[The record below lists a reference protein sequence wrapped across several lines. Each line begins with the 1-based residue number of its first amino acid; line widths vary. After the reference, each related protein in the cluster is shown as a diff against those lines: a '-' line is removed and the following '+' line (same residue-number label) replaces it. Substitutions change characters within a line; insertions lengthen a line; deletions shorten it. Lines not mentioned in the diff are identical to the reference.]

1 MSESVEY
8 IGNNAFAQCEN
19 IEDVFCFAEKLPETE
34 TSAFDKSY
42 PEYATLHVPAVAIS
56 KYKSTAPWSSFGKI
70 VALSDGDEPVV
81 PEQKK
86 CAIPTISY
94 INGELVYDSETEGVD
109 FVSEITDTDIK
120 KHYNNKIKLTATYN
134 IRVYATKEGYKD
146 SEVAKVH
153 IFIDNSSCNLFK

>member
-1 MSESVEY
+1 M
-8 IGNNAFAQCEN
+8 
-19 IEDVFCFAEKLPETE
+19 CFALPKIAKTE

-56 KYKSTAPWSSFGKI
+56 KYKSTVPWSSFGII

-81 PEQKK
+81 PEKK

-109 FVSEITDTDIK
+109 FVSEITDADIK
-120 KHYNNKIKLTATYN
+120 KHYNNKIKLTVTYN